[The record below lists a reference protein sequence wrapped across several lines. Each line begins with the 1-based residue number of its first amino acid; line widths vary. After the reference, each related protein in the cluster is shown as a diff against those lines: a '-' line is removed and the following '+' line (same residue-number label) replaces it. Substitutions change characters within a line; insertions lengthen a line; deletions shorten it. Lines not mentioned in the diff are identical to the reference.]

1 MGSCVS
7 STRQRRRSRKLSVA
21 ARKFRRKVSAAI
33 ADAPIIRGAG
43 DAAGCFA
50 RHGVVHVEAPDSNV
64 TLHLTKLQWQHSQM
78 DAGSV
83 ICEEAWYDSVSIL
96 ESTDSDDDL
105 DNDFASVSGGNGVI
119 RIHESGLRSHSAVF
133 RYFLLQFRSSP

>member
-1 MGSCVS
+1 M
-7 STRQRRRSRKLSVA
+7 
-21 ARKFRRKVSAAI
+21 
-33 ADAPIIRGAG
+33 
-43 DAAGCFA
+43 
-50 RHGVVHVEAPDSNV
+50 
-64 TLHLTKLQWQHSQM
+64 
-78 DAGSV
+78 

>member
-50 RHGVVHVEAPDSNV
+50 RHGVVHIEAPDSNV

-78 DAGSV
+78 DAGSGKSLG
-83 ICEEAWYDSVSIL
+83 AASPFP
-96 ESTDSDDDL
+96 STPLFHSSACSTID
-105 DNDFASVSGGNGVI
+105 GV
-119 RIHESGLRSHSAVF
+119 RLLKTLQNSA
-133 RYFLLQFRSSP
+133 Q

>member
-1 MGSCVS
+1 VS

-21 ARKFRRKVSAAI
+21 AREFRRKVSAAI

-64 TLHLTKLQWQHSQM
+64 TLHLTKLQWQHNQM
-78 DAGSV
+78 DAGSGKK
-83 ICEEAWYDSVSIL
+83 
-96 ESTDSDDDL
+96 ESRSCL
-105 DNDFASVSGGNGVI
+105 PLCF
-119 RIHESGLRSHSAVF
+119 IHPLVLRSMASE
-133 RYFLLQFRSSP
+133 